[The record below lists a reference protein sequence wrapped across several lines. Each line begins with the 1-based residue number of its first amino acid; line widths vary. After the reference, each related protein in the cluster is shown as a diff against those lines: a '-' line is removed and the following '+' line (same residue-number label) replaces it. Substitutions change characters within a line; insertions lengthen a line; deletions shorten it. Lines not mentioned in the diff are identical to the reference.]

1 MDLNLLRTFVAVYES
16 RSLTSAAA
24 RLYVTQPAVSQA
36 LTRMRRQLDDP
47 LFRRVGRTME
57 PTAAAQSIYPSFR
70 DALMTIDR
78 ALDAVHSFDPATSD
92 RRFTVAMSEL
102 GEIGYF
108 PALFAAV
115 RSAAPGI
122 GIDVV
127 SLDLDLLPDWLA
139 RGTVDLAV
147 TSLPISGSFQH
158 QVLKSERY
166 AVLMGQHHPLAAN
179 GTDGAAPVLTMDDYL
194 GADHA
199 AVAGDSGRPAL
210 DAALRRFGAPIHPA
224 VSVRHFA
231 SLPPLLSAP
240 NHLIATV
247 PASIAR
253 GWAETWPVVLRD
265 LPFEL
270 PGVEISL
277 LKRTTS
283 QHTAA
288 LDWFHGTVLHA
299 LRGDPGEFSSI
310 GARKPLGPG
319 PDRMVP

>member
-36 LTRMRRQLDDP
+36 LTRMRRQWDDP
-47 LFRRVGRTME
+47 LFHRVGRTME

-102 GEIGYF
+102 GEIGYV

-115 RSAAPGI
+115 RAAAPGI
-122 GIDVV
+122 GIEVV
-127 SLDLDLLPDWLA
+127 SLDLELLPDWLA

-147 TSLPISGSFQH
+147 TSLPISGAFEH

-166 AVLMGQHHPLAAN
+166 AVLMGEDHPL
-179 GTDGAAPVLTMDDYL
+179 TAPPLTLEDYL
-194 GADHA
+194 KADHA
-199 AVAGDSGRPAL
+199 VVAGDSGRPAL
-210 DAALRRFGAPIHPA
+210 DAALGRLGAPIQPA

-240 NHLIATV
+240 NRLIATV

-288 LDWFHGTVLHA
+288 LDWFHGTVLRA

-310 GARKPLGPG
+310 GARKPL
-319 PDRMVP
+319 DSRS

>member
-16 RSLTSAAA
+16 RSITSAAT

-36 LTRMRRQLDDP
+36 LTRMRRQWDDP

-57 PTAAAQSIYPSFR
+57 PTAAARSIYPSFR
-70 DALMTIDR
+70 DALITIDR

-115 RSAAPGI
+115 RSAAPDI

-147 TSLPISGSFQH
+147 TSLPISGSFEH
-158 QVLKSERY
+158 QVLKTERY
-166 AVLMGQHHPLAAN
+166 AVLMGQEHPLAA
-179 GTDGAAPVLTMDDYL
+179 DRAAPALTMADYL

-199 AVAGDSGRPAL
+199 VVASDSGRPAL
-210 DAALRRFGAPIHPA
+210 DAALRRLGVPIHPA
-224 VSVRHFA
+224 ASVHHFA
-231 SLPPLLSAP
+231 SLPPLLSAHD
-240 NHLIATV
+240 NLIATV
-247 PASIAR
+247 PESIAR
-253 GWAETWPVVLRD
+253 GWADTWPVVLRD
-265 LPFEL
+265 LPFDL

-288 LDWFHGTVLHA
+288 LDWFHSTVLQA

-310 GARKPLGPG
+310 GARDPG
-319 PDRMVP
+319 APHRGG

>member
-36 LTRMRRQLDDP
+36 LTRMRRQWDDP
-47 LFRRVGRTME
+47 LFHRVGRTME
-57 PTAAAQSIYPSFR
+57 PTAAAHAIYPSFR

-108 PALFAAV
+108 PALFATV
-115 RSAAPGI
+115 RSSAPNI

-127 SLDLDLLPDWLA
+127 SLDLEQLPEWLA

-147 TSLPISGSFQH
+147 TSLPIAGSFEH
-158 QVLKSERY
+158 RVLKSERY
-166 AVLMGQHHPLAAN
+166 AVLMGQHHPLAFK
-179 GTDGAAPVLTMDDYL
+179 GTDNTDRAAPALALDDYL

-199 AVAGDSGRPAL
+199 VVAGDSGRPAL
-210 DAALRRFGAPIHPA
+210 DAALRRLGAPIHPA

-310 GARKPLGPG
+310 GARKPGAPH
-319 PDRMVP
+319 

>member
-36 LTRMRRQLDDP
+36 LTRMRRQWDDP
-47 LFRRVGRTME
+47 LFHRVGRTME

-102 GEIGYF
+102 GEIGYV

-115 RSAAPGI
+115 RAAAPGI
-122 GIDVV
+122 GIEVV
-127 SLDLDLLPDWLA
+127 SLDLELLPDWLA

-147 TSLPISGSFQH
+147 TSLPISGAFEH

-166 AVLMGQHHPLAAN
+166 AVLMGEDHPL
-179 GTDGAAPVLTMDDYL
+179 TAPPLTLKDYL
-194 GADHA
+194 KADHA
-199 AVAGDSGRPAL
+199 VVAGDSGRPAL
-210 DAALRRFGAPIHPA
+210 DAALGRLGAPIRPA

-240 NHLIATV
+240 NRLIATV

-288 LDWFHGTVLHA
+288 LDWFHGTVLRA

-310 GARKPLGPG
+310 GARKPL
-319 PDRMVP
+319 DSRS

>member
-1 MDLNLLRTFVAVYES
+1 MDLNLLRTFVAVYET

-24 RLYVTQPAVSQA
+24 RLFVTQPAVSQA
-36 LTRMRRQLDDP
+36 LTRMRRQWDDP
-47 LFRRVGRTME
+47 LFHRVGRAME
-57 PTAAAQSIYPSFR
+57 PTAAAQSIYPLFR

-78 ALDAVHSFDPATSD
+78 ALDTIHSFDPATSD

-115 RSAAPGI
+115 RSAAPGT
-122 GIDVV
+122 GVDVI
-127 SLDLDLLPDWLA
+127 SLDLDLVPDWLT

-147 TSLPISGSFQH
+147 TSLPISGAFDH

-166 AVLMGQHHPLAAN
+166 AVLMGEDHPLAA
-179 GTDGAAPVLTMDDYL
+179 PPLTLEAYL
-194 GADHA
+194 KADHA
-199 AVAGDSGRPAL
+199 VVAGDSGRPAL

-231 SLPPLLSAP
+231 SLPSLLSAP
-240 NHLIATV
+240 NHLLATV

-310 GARKPLGPG
+310 GARKP
-319 PDRMVP
+319 PDSRS

>member
-16 RSLTSAAA
+16 RSLTAAA
-24 RLYVTQPAVSQA
+24 VRLYVTQPAVSQA
-36 LTRMRRQLDDP
+36 LTRMRRQWDDP
-47 LFRRVGRTME
+47 LFHRAGRSME
-57 PTAAAQSIYPSFR
+57 PTAAAHAIYPAFR

-78 ALDAVHSFDPATSD
+78 ALDAVHSFNPASSD

-115 RSAAPGI
+115 RAAAPGI
-122 GIDVV
+122 GIDVI
-127 SLDLDLLPDWLA
+127 SLDLEQLPDWLT

-147 TSLPISGSFQH
+147 TSLPISGAFEH

-166 AVLMGQHHPLAAN
+166 AVLMGEDHPLAA
-179 GTDGAAPVLTMDDYL
+179 PPLTLEDYL
-194 GADHA
+194 KTDHA
-199 AVAGDSGRPAL
+199 VVAGDSGRPAL
-210 DAALRRFGAPIHPA
+210 DAALRRLGAPVHPA

-310 GARKPLGPG
+310 GARKPL
-319 PDRMVP
+319 DSRS